1 MPGSEGEEAVGAF
14 KQRTLEQGVRVVVQE
29 LHLVA
34 SVQHL
39 HHKLNHLEP
48 VVLHVLSRRIP
59 AGHGLGEIL

>member
-1 MPGSEGEEAVGAF
+1 MPWSEGEEAIGAF
-14 KQRTLEQGVRVVVQE
+14 NQRTLEQGVGVVVQE